1 MTARALRDRGAKA
14 EEQWR
19 RFGEVDPYYG
29 VLTEDRYRRENLD
42 EAAREAFFGSG
53 QEAIDGLVARMQ
65 ELGQPQHWT
74 RAMDFGCGVGRLLV
88 PLADRADQVVGVD
101 VSPEMLAEARRSC
114 EARGVDNVLLLEA
127 HRLGELSADFDLI
140 TSYIVFQHIPSRTG
154 YELTR
159 RLTAL
164 LAPGGVAMLHFALT
178 PGSALIPPFY
188 WTLRRVPGARAIW
201 NVMRKRAR
209 DYPIMEM
216 NGYRLDQLLR
226 DLHAAG
232 IREVTIQYHPP
243 PVGPSGRRD
252 LTAFSGALL
261 TYAKPPR
268 PPGSA

>member
-1 MTARALRDRGAKA
+1 MTARALRDRATKA

-19 RFGEVDPYYG
+19 RFGEEDPYYG

-42 EAAREAFFGSG
+42 EAAREAFFRSG
-53 QEAIDGLVARMQ
+53 QETIDGLVARMQ

-114 EARGVDNVLLLEA
+114 EARGLDNVLLLEVS
-127 HRLGELSADFDLI
+127 RLGELSADFDLI

-178 PGSALIPPFY
+178 PGSALIYPFY
-188 WTLRRVPGARAIW
+188 WTLRHVPGARAIW

-261 TYAKPPR
+261 TYAKSPR
-268 PPGSA
+268 PPVSA